1 MSVGG
6 KQSLLIIAYSGEE
19 TADQVYHTLRGLE
32 KQDKID
38 IKTAATIYRRED
50 GKLRLKHRQ
59 RLTLWR
65 DEFGVEAIALMLAG
79 TRAGKLAGAVV
90 DALMGSHRLTH
101 RREASALMEGKLGP
115 DDSGLVVLATNAD
128 WEAVKSAVD
137 HVDGE
142 ELAVEL
148 PSRAE
153 KRLAEIASD
162 EGVAAAVRQD
172 GPAGVGRVHMRRR
185 VVARLVDRDRDAD
198 PQRRDRP
205 PGLGS
210 GGRAQRCRG
219 GAEPTRRRGCRRRA
233 SPPHGRAGQEPSV
246 DNSVVAWQ

>member
-1 MSVGG
+1 M
-6 KQSLLIIAYSGEE
+6 SLLPAAGICYTVSTLLIPIVSCGQIALETIRKWEVFIMSDERGQNLFIIAYPGRE
-19 TADQVYHTLRGLE
+19 TADKVYHTLRELE
-32 KQDKID
+32 KQDRID

-90 DALMGSHRLTH
+90 DALMGSHRSKH
-101 RREASALMEGKLGP
+101 RREVRAILEGKLGP

-148 PSRAE
+148 ASKAE

-162 EGVAAAVRQD
+162 EGVAAAVREF
-172 GPAGVGRVHMRRR
+172 VEIEEVT
-185 VVARLVDRDRDAD
+185 L
-198 PQRRDRP
+198 
-205 PGLGS
+205 
-210 GGRAQRCRG
+210 
-219 GAEPTRRRGCRRRA
+219 
-233 SPPHGRAGQEPSV
+233 
-246 DNSVVAWQ
+246 